1 MSGADALAA
10 LNLPPKVRKCVDSHR
25 ACIVRAEDRCT
36 VDVWLDRA
44 KSLIEGVEASG
55 AVNDA
60 TIEALYVN
68 FDKVAMAR
76 LSELKP

>member
-10 LNLPPKVRKCVDSHR
+10 LNLPSKARKCVDSHR
-25 ACIVRAEDRCT
+25 ACIERAEDRCT

-44 KSLIEGVEASG
+44 ESLIDGLKASG
-55 AVNDA
+55 AFNDS

-68 FDKVAMAR
+68 FDKAAMAR
-76 LSELKP
+76 LAELKP